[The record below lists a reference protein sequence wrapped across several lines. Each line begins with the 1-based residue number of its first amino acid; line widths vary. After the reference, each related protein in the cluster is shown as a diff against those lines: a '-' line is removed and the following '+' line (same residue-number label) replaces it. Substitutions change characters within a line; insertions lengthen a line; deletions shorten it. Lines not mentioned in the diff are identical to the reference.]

1 MRSRLES
8 NTSVGHVQEVF
19 FHGTGYGAEAPLFDY
34 IDLLIQDAVV
44 TSLVTQINA
53 DRDLMF

>member
-1 MRSRLES
+1 M
-8 NTSVGHVQEVF
+8 GHVQEVF